1 MHRGGRRTHVPGAL
15 ATVKKIEKF
24 TRRAILAYV
33 AERMR
38 PAKLDYFGR
47 LSGFNWGYRR
57 LFSYACLFALLWV

>member
-1 MHRGGRRTHVPGAL
+1 MHRGGRRTHVPSAL

-38 PAKLDYFGR
+38 PAKLD
-47 LSGFNWGYRR
+47 
-57 LFSYACLFALLWV
+57 